1 MKERDSALKRAL
13 KSGHCSDQL
22 TFTTLRKKVLRN
34 LRKSKAEV
42 FLYFIRIIIEAQGNG
57 KLIRRNLNKLTGRN
71 KEQRITLFELK
82 VNGMTQDNNMMQVH
96 LMISYELAQGIPTET
111 IPTIPI
117 DKAKPNL
124 KIKEM
129 SKSEVIKFTNSLR
142 NSEAKIHMSWI
153 PHF

>member
-1 MKERDSALKRAL
+1 
-13 KSGHCSDQL
+13 
-22 TFTTLRKKVLRN
+22 
-34 LRKSKAEV
+34 
-42 FLYFIRIIIEAQGNG
+42 
-57 KLIRRNLNKLTGRN
+57 
-71 KEQRITLFELK
+71 
-82 VNGMTQDNNMMQVH
+82 MTQDNNMMQVH

-117 DKAKPNL
+117 DKAKPIL